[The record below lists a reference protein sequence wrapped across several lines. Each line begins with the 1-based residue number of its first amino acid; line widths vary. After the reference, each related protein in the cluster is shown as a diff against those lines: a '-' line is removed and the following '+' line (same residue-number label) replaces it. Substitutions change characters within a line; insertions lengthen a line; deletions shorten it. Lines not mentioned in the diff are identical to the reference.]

1 MNFIPIVRRSRLGC
15 RKVKGLVDEAD
26 LSARSQV
33 KIPCH
38 QHKFRKNRDVIL
50 RAR

>member
-1 MNFIPIVRRSRLGC
+1 MNFIPIVRRSTLGC

-33 KIPCH
+33 KIPCQYH
-38 QHKFRKNRDVIL
+38 NFRKDRDVIL
-50 RAR
+50 IAG